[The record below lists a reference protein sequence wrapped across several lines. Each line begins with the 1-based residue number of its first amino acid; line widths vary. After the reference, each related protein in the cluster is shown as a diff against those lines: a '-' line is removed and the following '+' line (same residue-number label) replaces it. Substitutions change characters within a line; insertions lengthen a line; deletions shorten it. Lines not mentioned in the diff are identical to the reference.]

1 MASGVNVKMGV
12 SGVAQFKQGM
22 KESQAAV
29 KNLDQQLK
37 LNEQQLK
44 LNGDAETYLQNKS
57 QLLEEQIRKQQ
68 EVVRQAEAALKSMR
82 DNGVS
87 ATSVEFQ
94 KMQQASYASQTE
106 LLRMR
111 TELQNVGQSAG
122 EAETDVSSMNEEL
135 ANIGAGISWQNVTS
149 GIDKITGALETAAKA
164 AYRMG
169 RAIVGATLEG
179 GQWADELA
187 TEAEKYEM
195 TPEELWRMQQTANL
209 IDTEADTIIS
219 ARKKL
224 VTAMGKD
231 NNKETMGAFA
241 ALGISDLSGTDA
253 NIEDIFWSAGEALMN
268 WDDKVERNEY
278 AMKLYGKSWE
288 ELIPIFKA
296 GRQTYE
302 ETMSKWTWVGDEQFE
317 NLTKLDDASQE
328 LNSEWESI
336 KRQFEG
342 TMAGVMQP
350 VMETLTG
357 LLREFNTYLQSDEG
371 QQMLAS
377 LGETVTSLFEDLE
390 KIKPEDVI
398 NGIKDALNGLK
409 TGLEWIKEHSEEIVS
424 AIEGIA
430 LAFAGMKIAGLAAN
444 VLQLVNGLKGLTGA
458 KAAAGAAGAA
468 GAAAS
473 GGSDLLFS
481 GGALATKLTKFLTS
495 KAGAA
500 GAAALLGFPMID
512 KFINGDT
519 RTPDE
524 IEQESAG
531 IIGGQDVVDIVKK
544 VQAEGLSRP
553 KTSAESTV
561 TNPDWRLSY
570 QGGGYGTKYGEE
582 SFNRMNEV
590 ASEMT
595 GEIGQ
600 TRQVNADMAAAVTEL
615 SGLPAELQS
624 AVQAAVIS
632 GMSQVT
638 IVVDDRGIDAISDRV
653 RGGWGNAI
661 MNMTK

>member
-149 GIDKITGALETAAKA
+149 GIEKVTGALETAAKA

-179 GQWADELA
+179 GQWADELE
-187 TEAEKYEM
+187 TSAEMYEM

-231 NNKETMGAFA
+231 ASKETMGAFA
-241 ALGISDLSGTDA
+241 ALGISNLSGTDE
-253 NIEDIFWSAGEALMN
+253 NIEDIFWTAGEALMN
-268 WDDKVERNEY
+268 WDDKVERNKY
-278 AMKLYGKSWE
+278 AMQLYGKSWE

-317 NLTKLDDASQE
+317 SLTKLNDAQME
-328 LNSEWESI
+328 MNSEWESL

-342 TMAGVMQP
+342 TMAEVMLP

-357 LLREFNTYLQSDEG
+357 LMQEFNAYLQTDEG
-371 QQMLAS
+371 QEMLKS
-377 LGETVTSLFEDLE
+377 LGETVSSLFEDLE

-398 NGIKDALNGLK
+398 NGIKDALDGVK
-409 TGLEWIKEHSEEIVS
+409 TGLEWIKEHSGEIVS

-468 GAAAS
+468 AT
-473 GGSDLLFS
+473 GGSDLLVA
-481 GGALATKLTKFLTS
+481 GAGALSTKLAGFLTS
-495 KAGAA
+495 KTGVTA
-500 GAAALLGFPMID
+500 AAALLGFPMID

-524 IEQESAG
+524 IEQEIAG
-531 IIGGQDVVDIVKK
+531 IIGGQDVADIVKK

-553 KTSAESTV
+553 KTSEESTV

-570 QGGGYGTKYGEE
+570 QGGGYGTQYGEQ
-582 SFNRMNEV
+582 SFNRMSEV
-590 ASEMT
+590 AGEMT
-595 GEIGQ
+595 GEISE
-600 TRQVNADMAAAVTEL
+600 TREANAEMTAAAQQL
-615 SGLPAELQS
+615 SAMPAELYPIVRE
-624 AVQAAVIS
+624 AIIS

>member
-44 LNGDAETYLQNKS
+44 LNGDAETYLQNKGK
-57 QLLEEQIRKQQ
+57 LLEEQIRKQQ
-68 EVVRQAEAALKSMR
+68 DVVRQAEAALKSMR

-111 TELQNVGQSAG
+111 TELQSVGQSAE
-122 EAETDVSSMNEEL
+122 EAETGVGSMNQEL

-187 TEAEKYEM
+187 TEAETYEM
-195 TPEELWRMQQTANL
+195 TPEQLWRMQQTANL

-224 VTAMGKD
+224 ITAMGKD
-231 NNKETMGAFA
+231 SDKNTMGAFA
-241 ALGISDLSGTDA
+241 ALGISDLSGTDE
-253 NIEDIFWSAGEALMN
+253 NIENIFWNAGEALMN
-268 WDDKVERNEY
+268 WEDKVERNEY

-377 LGETVTSLFEDLE
+377 LGETISSLFEDLE
-390 KIKPEDVI
+390 NIKPEDVI
-398 NGIKDALNGLK
+398 NGIKGALDGLK
-409 TGLEWIKEHSEEIVS
+409 DGLYWIQQNSGTIVR

-430 LAFAGMKIAGLAAN
+430 LAFTGLKIAGLAAN
-444 VLQLVNGLKGLTGA
+444 ILQLVAGFKGLTGGGNGTPTGTGTDTVVPVGTGSGTGTGSGGGWS
-458 KAAAGAAGAA
+458 KLLNSLTLVAAANTLYEATEGKIKRELDEFIAENEGKSKEEIAEEMWKH
-468 GAAAS
+468 
-473 GGSDLLFS
+473 DLGMTDSQYKNWVEAQNVPEGTGTGRFF
-481 GGALATKLTKFLTS
+481 GE
-495 KAGAA
+495 
-500 GAAALLGFPMID
+500 I
-512 KFINGDT
+512 
-519 RTPDE
+519 PDE
-524 IEQESAG
+524 YN
-531 IIGGQDVVDIVKK
+531 D
-544 VQAEGLSRP
+544 
-553 KTSAESTV
+553 
-561 TNPDWRLSY
+561 
-570 QGGGYGTKYGEE
+570 
-582 SFNRMNEV
+582 SFEHMNEV

-595 GEIGQ
+595 GEIGE
-600 TRQVNADMAAAVTEL
+600 TREANAEMTAAAQQL
-615 SGLPAELQS
+615 SAMPAELYPIVRD
-624 AVQAAVIS
+624 AIIS
-632 GMSQVT
+632 GMNQVT
-638 IVVDDRGIDAISDRV
+638 IVVDDRGIGAISDRV

>member
-57 QLLEEQIRKQQ
+57 KLLEEQIRKQQ
-68 EVVRQAEAALKSMR
+68 DVVRQAEAALKSMR

-111 TELQNVGQSAG
+111 TELQSVGQSAE
-122 EAETDVSSMNEEL
+122 EAETGVGSMNQEL
-135 ANIGAGISWQNVTS
+135 ANIGAGIGWQNVTS

-187 TEAEKYEM
+187 TEAEMYEM
-195 TPEELWRMQQTANL
+195 TPEQLWRMQQTANL

-224 VTAMGKD
+224 ITAMGKD
-231 NNKETMGAFA
+231 TSKETMGAFA
-241 ALGISDLSGTDA
+241 ALGISNLSGTDE
-253 NIEDIFWSAGEALMN
+253 NIEDIFWSAGEALMK

-371 QQMLAS
+371 QQMLES
-377 LGETVTSLFEDLE
+377 LGETISSLFEDLE
-390 KIKPEDVI
+390 NIKPEDVI
-398 NGIKDALNGLK
+398 NGIKDALNGVKEALD
-409 TGLEWIKEHSEEIVS
+409 WIKKNKDTIVS
-424 AIEGIA
+424 AIKGIA
-430 LAFAGMKIAGLAAN
+430 LAFLGMKVVGL
-444 VLQLVNGLKGLTGA
+444 GA
-458 KAAAGAAGAA
+458 
-468 GAAAS
+468 S
-473 GGSDLLFS
+473 IMQMFS
-481 GGALATKLTKFLTS
+481 GF
-495 KAGAA
+495 
-500 GAAALLGFPMID
+500 
-512 KFINGDT
+512 N
-519 RTPDE
+519 
-524 IEQESAG
+524 G
-531 IIGGQDVVDIVKK
+531 IIGGNGTPTGTGTDTVVPTGGKEVNAGKTSGTFFSGLLNKLTLFATANEVHEATEGATRK
-544 VQAEGLSRP
+544 VFDEYMANAEGMDSMESSILALMHDMGMTRAEAEAAVASESRTP
-553 KTSAESTV
+553 F
-561 TNPDWRLSY
+561 
-570 QGGGYGTKYGEE
+570 QGNWALNDPEKARELLTGVENM
-582 SFNRMNEV
+582 SEV
-590 ASEMT
+590 AGEMT
-595 GEIGQ
+595 GEIGE
-600 TRQVNADMAAAVTEL
+600 TRQASAEMTAAAKEL
-615 SGLPAELQS
+615 SAMPEQMASIVER
-624 AVQAAVIS
+624 AIVN

-638 IVVDDRGIDAISDRV
+638 IVIDDRGVNALGSSLRGRMGDQISV
-653 RGGWGNAI
+653 LI
-661 MNMTK
+661 K

>member
-57 QLLEEQIRKQQ
+57 KLLEEQIKKQQ
-68 EVVRQAEAALKSMR
+68 DVVRQAEAALKSMR
-82 DNGVS
+82 QNGVAETS
-87 ATSVEFQ
+87 AEFQ

-111 TELQNVGQSAG
+111 TELQNVGQAG
-122 EAETDVSSMNEEL
+122 QEAEEGVGSMNEEL
-135 ANIGAGISWQNVTS
+135 SNIGAGIGWQNVTS
-149 GIDKITGALETAAKA
+149 GIEKITGALETAAKA

-187 TEAEKYEM
+187 TEAEMYEM
-195 TPEELWRMQQTANL
+195 TPEQLWRMQQTANL
-209 IDTEADTIIS
+209 IDTEADTIIG

-231 NNKETMGAFA
+231 SDKETMGAFA

-253 NIEDIFWSAGEALMN
+253 NIEDIFWNAGEALMN
-268 WDDKVERNEY
+268 WDDKVQRNEY

-296 GRQTYE
+296 GRKTYE

-357 LLREFNTYLQSDEG
+357 LLKEFNTYLQSDEG
-371 QQMLAS
+371 QEMLKS
-377 LGETVTSLFEDLE
+377 LGEAVSSLFEDLD

-398 NGIKDALNGLK
+398 NGIAGALNSVKEALD
-409 TGLEWIKEHSEEIVS
+409 WIKKNKGTIVS
-424 AIEGIA
+424 AIKGIA
-430 LAFAGMKIAGLAAN
+430 FAFLGMKVVGLGASIMQMFSGFNGITGGNGTETGTGTDTVVPVGTGSGTGTGSGGGWSKLLNSLTLVAAAN
-444 VLQLVNGLKGLTGA
+444 TFYEATEGKIKRELDEFIAEHEGKSKEEIAEEMWKHDLGMTDSQYKNWVEAQNVPEGTGT
-458 KAAAGAAGAA
+458 GRFFGEIQ
-468 GAAAS
+468 
-473 GGSDLLFS
+473 DEY
-481 GGALATKLTKFLTS
+481 
-495 KAGAA
+495 
-500 GAAALLGFPMID
+500 D
-512 KFINGDT
+512 DT
-519 RTPDE
+519 FE
-524 IEQESAG
+524 H
-531 IIGGQDVVDIVKK
+531 
-544 VQAEGLSRP
+544 
-553 KTSAESTV
+553 
-561 TNPDWRLSY
+561 
-570 QGGGYGTKYGEE
+570 
-582 SFNRMNEV
+582 MNEV

-595 GEIGQ
+595 GEIGE
-600 TRQVNADMAAAVTEL
+600 TRQANTEMTAAAQQLSAMPAEMQAAVT
-615 SGLPAELQS
+615 
-624 AVQAAVIS
+624 AAVIS

-638 IVVDDRGIDAISDRV
+638 IIVDDRGMNAISDRV

>member
-1 MASGVNVKMGV
+1 MASGVNVKMGI

-44 LNGDAETYLQNKS
+44 LNGDAETYLQNKGK
-57 QLLEEQIRKQQ
+57 LLEEQIRKQQ
-68 EVVRQAEAALKSMR
+68 DVVRQAEAALKSMR

-111 TELQNVGQSAG
+111 TELQSVGQSAE
-122 EAETDVSSMNEEL
+122 EAETGVGSMNQEL
-135 ANIGAGISWQNVTS
+135 ANIGAGIGWQNVTS

-169 RAIVGATLEG
+169 RAIVGATLNG

-187 TEAEKYEM
+187 TEAEMYEM
-195 TPEELWRMQQTANL
+195 TPEQLWRMQQTANL

-253 NIEDIFWSAGEALMN
+253 NIEDIFWSAGEALMK

-377 LGETVTSLFEDLE
+377 LGETITSLFEDLD

-398 NGIKDALNGLK
+398 NGIKDALNGVKEALD
-409 TGLEWIKEHSEEIVS
+409 WIKKNRDTIVS
-424 AIEGIA
+424 AIKGIA
-430 LAFAGMKIAGLAAN
+430 FAFLGMKVAGLGASIM
-444 VLQLVNGLKGLTGA
+444 QMFSGFNGITGEN
-458 KAAAGAAGAA
+458 GTPTGT
-468 GAAAS
+468 GTDTVVPVGTGSGTGNGS
-473 GGSDLLFS
+473 GGGWSKLLNSLTLVATANAFYEATEGKIKRELDEFIAEHEGKSKEEIAEEMWKHDLGMTDNQYKNWVEAQNVPEGTGTGRFF
-481 GGALATKLTKFLTS
+481 GE
-495 KAGAA
+495 
-500 GAAALLGFPMID
+500 I
-512 KFINGDT
+512 
-519 RTPDE
+519 PDE
-524 IEQESAG
+524 YDDTFEH
-531 IIGGQDVVDIVKK
+531 
-544 VQAEGLSRP
+544 
-553 KTSAESTV
+553 
-561 TNPDWRLSY
+561 
-570 QGGGYGTKYGEE
+570 
-582 SFNRMNEV
+582 MNEV

-595 GEIGQ
+595 GEIGE
-600 TRQVNADMAAAVTEL
+600 TRQANADMTAAAQQLSAMPTEL
-615 SGLPAELQS
+615 YPIVRDAI
-624 AVQAAVIS
+624 IS

>member
-57 QLLEEQIRKQQ
+57 KLLEEQIRKQQ
-68 EVVRQAEAALKSMR
+68 DVVRQAEAALKSMR

-111 TELQNVGQSAG
+111 TELQSVGQSAE
-122 EAETDVSSMNEEL
+122 EAETGVGSMNQEL
-135 ANIGAGISWQNVTS
+135 ANIGAGIGWQNVTS

-169 RAIVGATLEG
+169 RAIVGATLNG

-187 TEAEKYEM
+187 TEAEMYEM
-195 TPEELWRMQQTANL
+195 TPEQLWRMQQTANL

-253 NIEDIFWSAGEALMN
+253 NIEDIFWSAGEALMK

-377 LGETVTSLFEDLE
+377 LGETITSLFEDLD

-398 NGIKDALNGLK
+398 NGIKDALNGVKEALD
-409 TGLEWIKEHSEEIVS
+409 WIKKNRDTIVS
-424 AIEGIA
+424 AIKGIA
-430 LAFAGMKIAGLAAN
+430 VAFLGMKVAGLGASIMQMFSGFN
-444 VLQLVNGLKGLTGA
+444 GITGGNGTPTETGTDTVVPVGTGLKW
-458 KAAAGAAGAA
+458 
-468 GAAAS
+468 
-473 GGSDLLFS
+473 
-481 GGALATKLTKFLTS
+481 
-495 KAGAA
+495 
-500 GAAALLGFPMID
+500 
-512 KFINGDT
+512 
-519 RTPDE
+519 
-524 IEQESAG
+524 
-531 IIGGQDVVDIVKK
+531 V
-544 VQAEGLSRP
+544 
-553 KTSAESTV
+553 
-561 TNPDWRLSY
+561 
-570 QGGGYGTKYGEE
+570 
-582 SFNRMNEV
+582 
-590 ASEMT
+590 
-595 GEIGQ
+595 
-600 TRQVNADMAAAVTEL
+600 
-615 SGLPAELQS
+615 
-624 AVQAAVIS
+624 
-632 GMSQVT
+632 
-638 IVVDDRGIDAISDRV
+638 AISFS
-653 RGGWGNAI
+653 RGSSQSRDQTCASCFGRQI
-661 MNMTK
+661 LSTEPPEKPILYIRIP

>member
-12 SGVAQFKQGM
+12 SGVTQFKQGM

-57 QLLEEQIRKQQ
+57 QLLEEQIKKQQ
-68 EVVRQAEAALKSMR
+68 DVVRQAEAALKSMK

-111 TELQNVGQSAG
+111 TELQNIGQSAG

-149 GIDKITGALETAAKA
+149 GIEKVTGVLETAAKA

-187 TEAEKYEM
+187 TEAEMYEM
-195 TPEELWRMQQTANL
+195 TPEQLWRMQQTANL
-209 IDTEADTIIS
+209 IDTEADTIIG

-231 NNKETMGAFA
+231 ASKETMGAFA
-241 ALGISDLSGTDA
+241 ALGISDLTGSKE
-253 NIEDIFWSAGEALMN
+253 NIEDIFWNAGEALMN
-268 WDDKVERNEY
+268 WGDEVERNNY

-302 ETMSKWTWVGDEQFE
+302 ETMAKWTWVGDEQFE
-317 NLTKLDDASQE
+317 NLTKMDDASQE
-328 LNSEWESI
+328 LNSEWEAL

-342 TMAGVMQP
+342 TMAEVMTP

-357 LLREFNTYLQSDEG
+357 LLKEFNTYLQSDEG
-371 QQMLAS
+371 QAMLES
-377 LGETVTSLFEDLE
+377 LGETISSLFEDL
-390 KIKPEDVI
+390 KNIDPETVI
-398 NGIKDALNGLK
+398 NGIKEAIEGVKDGLD
-409 TGLEWIKEHSEEIVS
+409 WIKNNKDTIVK
-424 AIEGIA
+424 AVEGIA
-430 LAFAGMKIAGLAAN
+430 LAFAGMKLAGLAAN
-444 VLQLVNGLKGLTGA
+444 VLQLVAGFKGLTGGNGA
-458 KAAAGAAGAA
+458 PTGGETGTDTVVPTGGTGGTGGGFFSGLLNKLTLFAAANAVHEATEG
-468 GAAAS
+468 
-473 GGSDLLFS
+473 
-481 GGALATKLTKFLTS
+481 ATKDVFNEFMEQTEGMDSTESSILALMHDLGMTRDE
-495 KAGAA
+495 AEAA
-500 GAAALLGFPMID
+500 VASES
-512 KFINGDT
+512 
-519 RTPDE
+519 RTPF
-524 IEQESAG
+524 
-531 IIGGQDVVDIVKK
+531 
-544 VQAEGLSRP
+544 
-553 KTSAESTV
+553 
-561 TNPDWRLSY
+561 
-570 QGGGYGTKYGEE
+570 QGNWALNDPEKAREMTTGVEHM
-582 SFNRMNEV
+582 SEV
-590 ASEMT
+590 AGEMT
-595 GEIGQ
+595 GEIGE
-600 TRQVNADMAAAVTEL
+600 TRAANEEMTAAAKEL
-615 SGLPAELQS
+615 SAMPAEMETIVER
-624 AVQAAVIS
+624 AIVN

-638 IVVDDRGIDAISDRV
+638 IYIDDRGVDALGNRI
-653 RGGWGNAI
+653 GGSMGGRI
-661 MNMTK
+661 VEMIK

>member
-44 LNGDAETYLQNKS
+44 LNGDAETYLQNKGK
-57 QLLEEQIRKQQ
+57 LLEEQIRKQQ

-94 KMQQASYASQTE
+94 RMQQASYASQTE

-111 TELQNVGQSAG
+111 TELQSVGQSAE
-122 EAETDVSSMNEEL
+122 EAETGVGSMNEEL
-135 ANIGAGISWQNVTS
+135 ANIGAGIGWQNVTS

-169 RAIVGATLEG
+169 RAIVGATLNG

-187 TEAEKYEM
+187 TEAEQYEM
-195 TPEELWRMQQTANL
+195 TPEQLYRMQQTANL

-224 VTAMGKD
+224 ITAMGKD
-231 NNKETMGAFA
+231 SDKDTMGAFA
-241 ALGISDLSGTDA
+241 ALGISDLSGTDE
-253 NIEDIFWSAGEALMN
+253 NIEDIFWTAGEALMK
-268 WDDKVERNEY
+268 WGDKVERNEY

-317 NLTKLDDASQE
+317 SLTKLDDASQE
-328 LNSEWESI
+328 LNSEWEAI

-371 QQMLAS
+371 QEMLKS
-377 LGETVTSLFEDLE
+377 LGEAVSSLFEDLE
-390 KIKPEDVI
+390 NIKPEDVI
-398 NGIKDALNGLK
+398 NGIKDALNGVKEALD
-409 TGLEWIKEHSEEIVS
+409 WIKKNKDTIVS
-424 AIEGIA
+424 AIKGIA
-430 LAFAGMKIAGLAAN
+430 FAFMGMKVAGLGASIMQMFSGFNGITGGNGTPTGTGTDTVVPVGTGSGTGTGSGGGWSKLLNSLTLVAAAN
-444 VLQLVNGLKGLTGA
+444 AVYEATEGKMKRELDQFMEENAGLTGEELA
-458 KAAAGAAGAA
+458 DAVLAHDLGLTAGQMKTLKEAGNVPEGTGH
-468 GAAAS
+468 GAFFGEIPEYNDS
-473 GGSDLLFS
+473 F
-481 GGALATKLTKFLTS
+481 
-495 KAGAA
+495 
-500 GAAALLGFPMID
+500 D
-512 KFINGDT
+512 K
-519 RTPDE
+519 
-524 IEQESAG
+524 
-531 IIGGQDVVDIVKK
+531 
-544 VQAEGLSRP
+544 
-553 KTSAESTV
+553 
-561 TNPDWRLSY
+561 
-570 QGGGYGTKYGEE
+570 
-582 SFNRMNEV
+582 MNEV
-590 ASEMT
+590 AGEMT

-600 TRQVNADMAAAVTEL
+600 TRETNAEMAAAAQQL
-615 SGLPAELQS
+615 SEMPAEMQT
-624 AVQAAVIS
+624 AVTNAIIS

-638 IVVDDRGIDAISDRV
+638 IVIDDRGM
-653 RGGWGNAI
+653 NAI
-661 MNMTK
+661 QERVSGGLANNITALIK

>member
-57 QLLEEQIRKQQ
+57 KLLEEQIRKQQ
-68 EVVRQAEAALKSMR
+68 DVVRQAEAALKSMR

-111 TELQNVGQSAG
+111 TELQSVGQSAE
-122 EAETDVSSMNEEL
+122 EAETGVGSMNEEL
-135 ANIGAGISWQNVTS
+135 ANIGAGIGWQNVTS

-169 RAIVGATLEG
+169 RAIVGATLNG

-187 TEAEKYEM
+187 TEAEMYEM
-195 TPEELWRMQQTANL
+195 TPEQLWRMQQTANM

-224 VTAMGKD
+224 ITAMGKD
-231 NNKETMGAFA
+231 TSKETMGAFA
-241 ALGISDLSGTDA
+241 ALGISNLSGTDE
-253 NIEDIFWSAGEALMN
+253 NIEDIFWSAGEALMK

-371 QQMLAS
+371 QKMLES
-377 LGETVTSLFEDLE
+377 LGETISSLFEDLE
-390 KIKPEDVI
+390 NIKPEDVI
-398 NGIKDALNGLK
+398 NGIKDALNGVKDALD
-409 TGLEWIKEHSEEIVS
+409 WIKKNKDTIVS
-424 AIEGIA
+424 AIKGIA
-430 LAFAGMKIAGLAAN
+430 LAFLGMKVVGL
-444 VLQLVNGLKGLTGA
+444 GA
-458 KAAAGAAGAA
+458 
-468 GAAAS
+468 S
-473 GGSDLLFS
+473 IMQMFS
-481 GGALATKLTKFLTS
+481 GF
-495 KAGAA
+495 
-500 GAAALLGFPMID
+500 
-512 KFINGDT
+512 N
-519 RTPDE
+519 
-524 IEQESAG
+524 G
-531 IIGGQDVVDIVKK
+531 IIGGNGTPTGTGTDTVVPTGAK
-544 VQAEGLSRP
+544 EGSAG
-553 KTSAESTV
+553 KT
-561 TNPDWRLSY
+561 
-570 QGGGYGTKYGEE
+570 GGTFFSGLLNKLTL
-582 SFNRMNEV
+582 FATANEV
-590 ASEMT
+590 HEATEGATRKVFDEYMANAERMDSMESSILALMHDLGMTREEAEAAVASESRTPFQGNWALNDPEKARQLTTGVENMSEVAGEMT
-595 GEIGQ
+595 GEIGE
-600 TRQVNADMAAAVTEL
+600 TRQANAEMTAAAKEL
-615 SGLPAELQS
+615 SAMPEQMASIVER
-624 AVQAAVIS
+624 AIVN

-638 IVVDDRGIDAISDRV
+638 IVIDDRGVDALGSSLRGRMGDQISV
-653 RGGWGNAI
+653 LI
-661 MNMTK
+661 K

>member
-57 QLLEEQIRKQQ
+57 KLLEEQIRKQQ
-68 EVVRQAEAALKSMR
+68 EVVRQAETALKSMR

-111 TELQNVGQSAG
+111 TELQNVGQSATD
-122 EAETDVSSMNEEL
+122 AEDGVGSMNEEL
-135 ANIGAGISWQNVTS
+135 ANIGAGIGWQNVTS
-149 GIDKITGALETAAKA
+149 GIEKITGALETAAKA

-187 TEAEKYEM
+187 EDAEKYEM
-195 TPEELWRMQQTANL
+195 TPEQLWRMQQTANV
-209 IDTEADTIIS
+209 IDTEADTIIG

-224 VTAMGKD
+224 ITAMGKD
-231 NNKETMGAFA
+231 ASKETMGTFA
-241 ALGISDLSGTDA
+241 ALGISDLNGTDE
-253 NIEDIFWSAGEALMN
+253 NIENIFWTAGEALMD
-268 WDDKVERNEY
+268 WDDKVERNKY
-278 AMKLYGKSWE
+278 AMQLYGKSWE

-302 ETMSKWTWVGDEQFE
+302 ETMGKWTWVGDEQFD

-342 TMAGVMQP
+342 TMAEVMTP
-350 VMETLTG
+350 VMETLTE
-357 LLREFNTYLQSDEG
+357 LMREFNSYLQSDEG

-377 LGETVTSLFEDLE
+377 LGETISSLFGDLKE
-390 KIKPEDVI
+390 IDPETVI
-398 NGIKDALNGLK
+398 NGIKNAIDGLK
-409 TGLEWIKEHSEEIVS
+409 DGLDWIKENSGTIIT

-444 VLQLVNGLKGLTGA
+444 VLQLVAGFKGLTG
-458 KAAAGAAGAA
+458 GGT
-468 GAAAS
+468 GTPTETGTETVVPVGTGSGS
-473 GGSDLLFS
+473 GGGGWSKILNNLTLVASANAVYEATEGKLKKELDDFLAEHEGESNEEIGREMLKHDL
-481 GGALATKLTKFLTS
+481 GLTEAQMRNLEESVNVPENTGTGKFF
-495 KAGAA
+495 GE
-500 GAAALLGFPMID
+500 I
-512 KFINGDT
+512 
-519 RTPDE
+519 PDE
-524 IEQESAG
+524 FN
-531 IIGGQDVVDIVKK
+531 D
-544 VQAEGLSRP
+544 
-553 KTSAESTV
+553 
-561 TNPDWRLSY
+561 
-570 QGGGYGTKYGEE
+570 
-582 SFNRMNEV
+582 SFDKMNEV

-595 GEIGQ
+595 GEIGM
-600 TRQVNADMAAAVTEL
+600 TREVNAEL
-615 SGLPAELQS
+615 AGVVEQLNNMPAEMYPQVRN
-624 AVQAAVIS
+624 AIIS

-638 IVVDDRGIDAISDRV
+638 IIVDDRGINAISDKV

>member
-1 MASGVNVKMGV
+1 MASGVNVKMGI

-44 LNGDAETYLQNKS
+44 LNGDAETYLQNKGK
-57 QLLEEQIRKQQ
+57 LLEEQIRKQQ
-68 EVVRQAEAALKSMR
+68 DVVRQAEAALKSMR

-111 TELQNVGQSAG
+111 TELQSVGQSAE
-122 EAETDVSSMNEEL
+122 EAETGVGSMNQEL
-135 ANIGAGISWQNVTS
+135 ANIGAGIGWQNVTS

-169 RAIVGATLEG
+169 RAIVGATLNG

-187 TEAEKYEM
+187 TEAEMYEM
-195 TPEELWRMQQTANL
+195 TPEQLWRMQQTANL

-253 NIEDIFWSAGEALMN
+253 NIEDIFWSAGEALMK

-377 LGETVTSLFEDLE
+377 LGETITSLFEDLD

-398 NGIKDALNGLK
+398 NGIKDALNGVKEALD
-409 TGLEWIKEHSEEIVS
+409 WIKKNRDTIVS
-424 AIEGIA
+424 AIKGIA
-430 LAFAGMKIAGLAAN
+430 FAFLGMKVAGLGASIMQMFSGFNGITGGNGTPTGTGTDTVVPVGTGSGTGTGSGGGWSKLLNSLTLVAAANTLYEATEGKLKKELDEFLAEHEGLSDEELGREMMKHDLGLTEAQMRNWEEAAN
-444 VLQLVNGLKGLTGA
+444 VPEGTGT
-458 KAAAGAAGAA
+458 GRFFGE
-468 GAAAS
+468 
-473 GGSDLLFS
+473 
-481 GGALATKLTKFLTS
+481 
-495 KAGAA
+495 
-500 GAAALLGFPMID
+500 I
-512 KFINGDT
+512 
-519 RTPDE
+519 PDE
-524 IEQESAG
+524 YNNTFEH
-531 IIGGQDVVDIVKK
+531 
-544 VQAEGLSRP
+544 
-553 KTSAESTV
+553 
-561 TNPDWRLSY
+561 
-570 QGGGYGTKYGEE
+570 
-582 SFNRMNEV
+582 MNEV

-595 GEIGQ
+595 GEIGE
-600 TRQVNADMAAAVTEL
+600 TRQANADMTAAAQQLSAMPTEL
-615 SGLPAELQS
+615 YPIVRDAI
-624 AVQAAVIS
+624 IS